1 MSTGSQYAPY
11 ADLSLGILDSYN
23 ESSFN
28 RINDIAYNTY
38 EGFVQ
43 DSWKVSKRLTLEL
56 GIRMS
61 HFQPWADRLGYG
73 FSIFDYSQYKS
84 SCSPTDYCGF
94 VWHTRNA
101 SVPLG
106 GFPTRALFYQPRF
119 GLVYDVFG
127 TGKTVIRGG
136 WGRFDVHAGQFRTD
150 WMWPP
155 ESKPS
160 ILRAQVPAVF
170 HYWLANS
177 TQVTRRSA
185 LSPAAVDSKDD
196 KQPYTNS
203 YSLTIAQRTPWSG
216 LLDLSY
222 VGNSTIRH
230 SECQQRRK
238 HRWRIAITSTWC
250 RSVRC

>member
-136 WGRFDVHAGQFRTD
+136 WGRFDFHAGQFRTD

-185 LSPAAVDSKDD
+185 RYLRRRSIPRMTS
-196 KQPYTNS
+196 N
-203 YSLTIAQRTPWSG
+203 RTPTATVSPLPSG
-216 LLDLSY
+216 
-222 VGNSTIRH
+222 RH
-230 SECQQRRK
+230 GPDCSIFLTWATRRSD
-238 HRWRIAITSTWC
+238 IPNASNGGSIGGE
-250 RSVRC
+250 